1 LASNQRLHNM
11 LQRKKY
17 TREFKIKAI
26 ELAELKQD
34 VPSVAEDLGVSR
46 SMIYRWKREMDKGQQ
61 TCFPGNGQ
69 VNLSDQERELK
80 RLQNELNEVRME
92 RDILKK
98 AISIFSKTDRKYSG
112 S

>member
-1 LASNQRLHNM
+1 M

-17 TREFKIKAI
+17 TREFKLKAI
-26 ELAELKQD
+26 ELAELKRD

-46 SMIYRWKREMDKGQQ
+46 SLIYRWKREMDNDQQ

-69 VNLSDQERELK
+69 VNLSEPEQELK
-80 RLQNELNEVRME
+80 RLQHELDEVRME

-98 AISIFSKTDRKYSG
+98 AISIFSKTDRKYTNS
-112 S
+112 

>member
-1 LASNQRLHNM
+1 M

-26 ELAELKQD
+26 ELAELRRD
-34 VPSVAEDLGVSR
+34 VTSVAEDLGVER
-46 SMIYRWKREMDKGQQ
+46 TMIYRWKREMDKDQQ
-61 TCFPGNGQ
+61 TCFSGNGKA
-69 VNLSDQERELK
+69 NLTDQEQELK
-80 RLQNELNEVRME
+80 RLQGELDEVRME

-98 AISIFSKTDRKYSG
+98 AISIFSKTDRKYSN

>member
-1 LASNQRLHNM
+1 M

-26 ELAELKQD
+26 ELAELKKD
-34 VPSVAEDLGVSR
+34 VPSVAEDLGIER
-46 SMIYRWKREMDKGQQ
+46 SMIYRWKREMDKDQQ

-69 VNLSDQERELK
+69 VNLTDQERELK
-80 RLQNELNEVRME
+80 RLQHELNEARME

-98 AISIFSKTDRKYSG
+98 AISIFSKTDRKSSG

>member
-1 LASNQRLHNM
+1 M

-26 ELAELKQD
+26 ELAELKRD
-34 VPSVAEDLGVSR
+34 VSSVAEDLGIER
-46 SMIYRWKREMDKGQQ
+46 SMIYRWKRELDKKDQ

-69 VNLSDQERELK
+69 KNLTDQERELQ
-80 RLQNELNEVRME
+80 RLQHELDEVRME

-98 AISIFSKTDRKYSG
+98 AISIFSKTDRKFSN

>member
-1 LASNQRLHNM
+1 M

-26 ELAELKQD
+26 ELAELKRD
-34 VPSVAEDLGVSR
+34 VSSVAEDLGIER
-46 SMIYRWKREMDKGQQ
+46 SMIYRWKREMDKDKQ

-69 VNLSDQERELK
+69 VNLSDQELELTRLQRELD
-80 RLQNELNEVRME
+80 EVRME

-98 AISIFSKTDRKYSG
+98 AISIFSKTDRKYSN

>member
-1 LASNQRLHNM
+1 M
-11 LQRKKY
+11 LQRNKY

-26 ELAELKQD
+26 ELAELKRD
-34 VPSVAEDLGVSR
+34 VSSVAEDLGIER
-46 SMIYRWKREMDKGQQ
+46 SMIYRWKREMDKDKQ

-69 VNLSDQERELK
+69 INLSDQDLELK
-80 RLQNELNEVRME
+80 RLQRELDEVRME

-98 AISIFSKTDRKYSG
+98 AISIFSKTDRKYSN

>member
-1 LASNQRLHNM
+1 M

-26 ELAELKQD
+26 ELAELKRD
-34 VPSVAEDLGVSR
+34 VSSVAEDLGVSR
-46 SMIYRWKREMDKGQQ
+46 SMIYRWKREMDRDQQ

-69 VNLSDQERELK
+69 VNLTGQELELK
-80 RLQNELNEVRME
+80 RIQNELEEVRTE

-98 AISIFSKTDRKYSG
+98 AISIFSKTDRKYSN

>member
-1 LASNQRLHNM
+1 M
-11 LQRKKY
+11 LKRKKY

-26 ELAELKQD
+26 ELAELKKD
-34 VPSVAEDLGVSR
+34 VPSVAESLGVER
-46 SMIYRWKREMDKGQQ
+46 SMIYRWKREMDSDQQ

-80 RLQNELNEVRME
+80 RLQDELDEVRME

-98 AISIFSKTDRKYSG
+98 AVSIFSKTDRKS
-112 S
+112 SSL